1 MINVPSFSPW
11 NGRLFGKCDFDYWT
25 SFRPLF
31 LLSQMSCTEKV
42 EKCASMRGRIIV
54 DDNDDYN
61 DGGRKRRATS
71 IEHCLHSIEQI
82 GSAPLLVSRLH
93 AWTRKC
99 GPSLYITLSVV
110 RGGIWTK
117 RVKKRPMLLGQRSS
131 RWSRSSSSSGNSSN
145 IRAKS
150 SSRRARSR
158 YRDSDI
164 INKSYLKAGI

>member
-1 MINVPSFSPW
+1 MINVPSFSSW

-42 EKCASMRGRIIV
+42 EKCTSKRGCIIV
-54 DDNDDYN
+54 DDNDGDDYEH

-82 GSAPLLVSRLH
+82 GSAPLLVSRFH

-99 GPSLYITLSVV
+99 GPLYTVHYII
-110 RGGIWTK
+110 RRHGGIWTK
-117 RVKKRPMLLGQRSS
+117 RVKERSTLLGQRSP
-131 RWSRSSSSSGNSSN
+131 RWSRSSSNSN
-145 IRAKS
+145 IRGKS
-150 SSRRARSR
+150 SSRWASMTVISQLR
-158 YRDSDI
+158 Y
-164 INKSYLKAGI
+164 N

>member
-1 MINVPSFSPW
+1 MINVPSFSSW

-42 EKCASMRGRIIV
+42 DKCTSMRGCIIV
-54 DDNDDYN
+54 DDNDEDDYN

-99 GPSLYITLSVV
+99 GPSHRILHYPPPWRNMNEKGEGATDA
-110 RGGIWTK
+110 
-117 RVKKRPMLLGQRSS
+117 
-131 RWSRSSSSSGNSSN
+131 N
-145 IRAKS
+145 
-150 SSRRARSR
+150 ARSMFPAL
-158 YRDSDI
+158 I
-164 INKSYLKAGI
+164 A